1 MIAGLNLLL
10 VMHQSE
16 RAAKSVQAE
25 PMQRRQVASAVQCC
39 SCSQPAHQEVQAD
52 TSCLGRSL
60 ELGVPGGVGRDLWAV
75 WVDAEQWWHWADE
88 AHCEDV
94 LALPVRS
101 WAILSAWFYSLIA
114 ALPKQ
119 FVYVGYTCFV
129 NFCVPFS
136 QRIGICE
143 FMALGCLSCA
153 TSISLL

>member
-52 TSCLGRSL
+52 TGCLGRSL

-75 WVDAEQWWHWADE
+75 WVGAEQWWQSWWSPLWGCAST
-88 AHCEDV
+88 
-94 LALPVRS
+94 PVWS

-143 FMALGCLSCA
+143 FMALCCLSCA